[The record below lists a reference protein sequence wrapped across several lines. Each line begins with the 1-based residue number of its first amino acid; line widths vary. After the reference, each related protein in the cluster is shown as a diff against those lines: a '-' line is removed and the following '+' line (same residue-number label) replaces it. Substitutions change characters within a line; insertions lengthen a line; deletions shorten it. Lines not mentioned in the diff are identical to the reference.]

1 MHAILNQCGVKSN
14 TMGLSQL
21 NIQTVKVRLAQTP
34 QEIEAAQR
42 LRYKVFYEEYS
53 AVPDATTL
61 ANRRDSDP
69 FDAVTDHLIVVDE
82 SSPDPEKQ
90 IVGTYRLLRREAA
103 EKHGSFYT
111 SGEYNIESLLRSDA
125 TLLELGR
132 SCVLADYR
140 TRPVLQLL
148 WQGITDY
155 MLDHNID
162 LMFGCAS
169 LHGTDIAALERQL
182 SYLYHFHPAPE
193 ALRPFALPDRYVN
206 MNLLPRES
214 LDPRRDFASLPPLIK
229 GYLRLGA
236 GIGDGAVIDKQFH
249 TTDVCIVLPMREVSS
264 RYRKHYERKVNRPI
278 PFDEEAG
285 RATDQRFAEREE
297 MQGTAG

>member
-1 MHAILNQCGVKSN
+1 MV
-14 TMGLSQL
+14 MPPP
-21 NIQTVKVRLAQTP
+21 NIDTIKVRLALNAD
-34 QEIEAAQR
+34 EIAAAQR
-42 LRYKVFYEEYS
+42 LRYKVFYEEY
-53 AVPDATTL
+53 AAKADADT
-61 ANRRDSDP
+61 AASRRDADA
-69 FDAVTDHLIVVDE
+69 FDAITDHLIVLDE
-82 SSPDPEKQ
+82 SIADPDER

-111 SGEYNIESLLRSDA
+111 SGEYDIDLLLRSDM

-132 SCVLADYR
+132 SCVLAAYR

-169 LHGTDIAALERQL
+169 LHGTDLTALSRPL
-182 SYLYHFHPAPE
+182 SYLYHFHLAPP
-193 ALRPFALPDRYVN
+193 ALRPRALDGRHVAMDMMPATD
-206 MNLLPRES
+206 

-236 GIGDGAVIDKQFH
+236 GIGDGAVVDEQFG
-249 TTDVCIVLPMREVSS
+249 TTDVCIVLPMREVSA

-278 PFDEEAG
+278 PADETAG
-285 RATDQRFAEREE
+285 IATDERFALREKAIRG
-297 MQGTAG
+297 QS

>member
-1 MHAILNQCGVKSN
+1 
-14 TMGLSQL
+14 MGISQL
-21 NIQTVKVRLAQTP
+21 NIDTIKVRLAAAP
-34 QEIEAAQR
+34 GEIAAAQR
-42 LRYKVFYEEYS
+42 LRYKVFYEEYAAKAD
-53 AVPDATTL
+53 AVMAETRLDA
-61 ANRRDSDP
+61 DD

-82 SSPDPEKQ
+82 SIANPEER
-90 IVGTYRLLRREAA
+90 IVGTYRLLRREVA

-111 SGEYNIESLLRSDA
+111 SGEYDIQPLLSTDL

-132 SCVLADYR
+132 SCVLAEYR

-169 LHGTDIAALERQL
+169 LHGTDTASLARPL
-182 SYLYHFHPAPE
+182 SYLHHFHLAPE
-193 ALRPFALPDRYVN
+193 GLRPRALNGRYVN
-206 MNLLPRES
+206 MNILPINE

-236 GIGDGAVIDKQFH
+236 GIGEGAVIDEQFD
-249 TTDVCIVLPMREVSS
+249 TTDVCIVLSMREVST

-278 PFDEEAG
+278 PADEAAG
-285 RATDQRFAEREE
+285 DATDERFAQRDFVIGEKLRSS
-297 MQGTAG
+297 T

>member
-1 MHAILNQCGVKSN
+1 
-14 TMGLSQL
+14 MGLSQL
-21 NIQTVKVRLAQTP
+21 NIDTVKVRLTQNDD
-34 QEIEAAQR
+34 EIAAAQR
-42 LRYKVFYEEYS
+42 LRYKVFYEEY
-53 AVPDATTL
+53 AAKPDEAMRAT
-61 ANRRDSDP
+61 RRDADE
-69 FDAVTDHLIVVDE
+69 FDAVTDHLIVLDE
-82 SSPDPEKQ
+82 SIADPFDR

-103 EKHGSFYT
+103 ERHGSFYT
-111 SGEYNIESLLRSDA
+111 SGEYDIGPLLRSDL

-132 SCVLADYR
+132 SCVLAEYR

-169 LHGTDIAALERQL
+169 LHGVNVDELARPL
-182 SYLYHFHPAPE
+182 SYLHHYHPAPE
-193 ALRPFALPDRYVN
+193 MLCPRALDGRYVN
-206 MNLLPRES
+206 MNRVPRET
-214 LDPRRDFASLPPLIK
+214 LDPRRDFAALPPLIK

-236 GIGDGAVIDKQFH
+236 GIGDGAVIDPQFD

-278 PFDEEAG
+278 PADEAAG
-285 RATDQRFAEREE
+285 NATDQRFALREKI
-297 MQGTAG
+297 QGVP

>member
-1 MHAILNQCGVKSN
+1 
-14 TMGLSQL
+14 MGISQM
-21 NIQTVKVRLAQTP
+21 NIDTVKVRLARNSD
-34 QEIEAAQR
+34 EIAAAQR
-42 LRYKVFYEEYS
+42 LRYKVFYEEY
-53 AVPDATTL
+53 AAKADADTL
-61 ANRRDSDP
+61 ANRRDSDA
-69 FDAVTDHLIVVDE
+69 FDAITDHLIVLDE
-82 SSPDPEKQ
+82 SNEDPETR

-103 EKHGSFYT
+103 EKHGAFYT
-111 SGEYNIESLLRSDA
+111 SGEYDINPLLHSDA

-132 SCVLADYR
+132 SCVLAEYR

-169 LHGTDIAALERQL
+169 LHGTDIKALTRQL
-182 SYLYHFHPAPE
+182 SYLHHYHLAPAE
-193 ALRPFALPDRYVN
+193 LRPRALDGRYVE
-206 MNLLPRES
+206 MDLMPRED

-236 GIGDGAVIDKQFH
+236 GIGHGAVIDEQFD
-249 TTDVCIVLPMREVSS
+249 TTDVCIVMPMREVST

-278 PFDEEAG
+278 PSDEAAG
-285 RATDQRFAEREE
+285 DATDVKFAQRGEPEKMR
-297 MQGTAG
+297 GTP

>member
-1 MHAILNQCGVKSN
+1 
-14 TMGLSQL
+14 MGLSQF
-21 NIQTVKVRLAQTP
+21 NIETVKVRLAQTDD
-34 QEIEAAQR
+34 EIAAAQR
-42 LRYKVFYEEYS
+42 LRYKVFYEEYAAKADDVMRTS
-53 AVPDATTL
+53 
-61 ANRRDSDP
+61 RRDADA
-69 FDAVTDHLIVVDE
+69 FDDITDHLIVVDE
-82 SSPDPEKQ
+82 ANPDPEKR

-111 SGEYNIESLLRSDA
+111 SGEYDIGPLLQSDA

-132 SCVLADYR
+132 SCVLAEYR

-155 MLDHNID
+155 MLDHDID

-169 LHGTDIAALERQL
+169 LQGTDLEVLRRQL
-182 SYLYHFHPAPE
+182 AYLYHYHPAP
-193 ALRPFALPDRYVN
+193 AHLRPRALDSRYVD
-206 MNLLPRES
+206 MNLMPKEE

-236 GIGDGAVIDKQFH
+236 GIGDGAVIDEQFD
-249 TTDVCIVLPMREVSS
+249 TTDVCIVLPMREVSE

-278 PFDEEAG
+278 PAEEDYESRDKSG
-285 RATDQRFAEREE
+285 TTL
-297 MQGTAG
+297 QGAS